1 MLLIKKTLF
10 LKKNIMIIEANIAK
24 AIYDF
29 EWVLRVLESSTDG
42 IHMDCTLK
50 CFYLWEK
57 KHSNLKE
64 INIIFHNSMCW
75 GTSNYKNVLVF
86 LQDFQILFR
95 IV

>member
-1 MLLIKKTLF
+1 
-10 LKKNIMIIEANIAK
+10 MIIEANIAE

-57 KHSNLKE
+57 KHSNLEE
-64 INIIFHNSMCW
+64 INVI
-75 GTSNYKNVLVF
+75 TKLKNNF
-86 LQDFQILFR
+86 WSLFKNKNIHVR
-95 IV
+95 PYIV